1 MKDKNRNKLLLT
13 TQYEDTRLSYAPAD
27 QTIDEELEDTNEIF
41 KIKSTLALK
50 NLIHDN
56 YDDSLPKDTLDEHS
70 MTDLL
75 FI

>member
-1 MKDKNRNKLLLT
+1 MKNKNRNKLLLT
-13 TQYEDTRLSYAPAD
+13 TPYEDTRLSYAPAD

-56 YDDSLPKDTLDEHS
+56 
-70 MTDLL
+70 
-75 FI
+75 